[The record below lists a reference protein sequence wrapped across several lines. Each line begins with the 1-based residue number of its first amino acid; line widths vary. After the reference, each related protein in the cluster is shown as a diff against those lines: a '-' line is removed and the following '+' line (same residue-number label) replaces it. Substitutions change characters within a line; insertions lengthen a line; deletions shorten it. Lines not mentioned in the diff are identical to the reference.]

1 MSINM
6 PAATHSLDRALA
18 AIGDSARRKI
28 LALLKEKGC
37 CSIGKA
43 AGLCACDVE
52 ERMKLSQPTISHH
65 MRVLMEAG
73 LVEGEKIGRWMWY
86 RRNEPALKKL
96 LLALKE
102 EL

>member
-1 MSINM
+1 M
-6 PAATHSLDRALA
+6 PTATHTLDRILA
-18 AIGDSARRKI
+18 AVSDSARRKI

-65 MRVLMEAG
+65 MRVLVEAG
-73 LVEGEKIGRWMWY
+73 LVEGEKVGRWMWY
-86 RRNEPALKKL
+86 RRNEAALKKML
-96 LLALKE
+96 VALKE

>member
-1 MSINM
+1 
-6 PAATHSLDRALA
+6 
-18 AIGDSARRKI
+18 
-28 LALLKEKGC
+28 
-37 CSIGKA
+37 
-43 AGLCACDVE
+43 
-52 ERMKLSQPTISHH
+52 MKLSQPTISHH

>member
-1 MSINM
+1 M
-6 PAATHSLDRALA
+6 ATVTHPLDRGLA

-37 CSIGKA
+37 CSIGKT

-65 MRVLMEAG
+65 MRVLTEAG

-96 LLALKE
+96 FNALKD